1 MTQTSSNEFSGIF
14 LSGKYEQDITLIK
27 EGARPMSEKEAFQ
40 TTIEQQ
46 LQEWQSQTDEYS
58 SKLEGLRSKAS
69 QLESDVRLQHLEQ
82 IKEVEERIEA
92 VNMKIA
98 EGQQR
103 LESIKSGGEEAWEE
117 MKTGSQHA
125 WDDLVKGFNKAWG
138 EIKTS
143 SDLASSRIQDRVK
156 KK

>member
-1 MTQTSSNEFSGIF
+1 
-14 LSGKYEQDITLIK
+14 
-27 EGARPMSEKEAFQ
+27 MSEKEAFQ

-46 LQEWQSQTDEYS
+46 LQEWQSQIDEYS
-58 SKLEGLRSKAS
+58 SKLDGLRRKAS

-92 VNMKIA
+92 VNIKIA

-143 SDLASSRIQDRVK
+143 SDLASSRIQDRTK
-156 KK
+156 NK